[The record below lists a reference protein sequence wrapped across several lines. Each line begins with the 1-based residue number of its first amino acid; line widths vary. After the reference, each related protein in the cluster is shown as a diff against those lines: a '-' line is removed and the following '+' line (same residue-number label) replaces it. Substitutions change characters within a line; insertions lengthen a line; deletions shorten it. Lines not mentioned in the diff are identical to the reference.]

1 MRRLLFYLFS
11 LSLPVLAQY
20 TGAPGETYNCSS
32 NDWST
37 PSAPGYTCTI
47 PATSFSLTGS
57 ATLSCQKFDH
67 GTFISS
73 SGGGVSSVSASGTC
87 GNPNGGVASFPD
99 CPPTYATL
107 GGTAGSNSGYIQGS
121 NRTFA
126 LVCFTTSTANGNTV
140 TCPDQRC
147 ACRSSDYCFSND
159 FVWCACPLTTCDGQ
173 FDPGSTAAS
182 PDYVD
187 WSSYPNT
194 GCEEGHVSS
203 DGTCCELSYGDTPI
217 LIDVDGGG
225 FSLTDVAHGVDFD
238 FFSNGKKIRMAWT
251 APGSTN
257 AWLALD
263 RDGDG
268 VIDSGKELFGNGT
281 AQPPSKTPNGFLALA
296 EFDKPENGG
305 NGDGVIDERD
315 AVFSKLRL
323 WQDKNHDGI
332 SQPGELLTLPQ
343 AGIKSIDLKYD
354 LSKFTDAYGNQ
365 FRYRAKTDHTPQ
377 SHDGP
382 WAYDVILQVAR

>member
-1 MRRLLFYLFS
+1 VILHEIGHLFG
-11 LSLPVLAQY
+11 LADWMYSGPFCNTPASNQNQ
-20 TGAPGETYNCSS
+20 TVMAQICGS
-32 NDWST
+32 NDDGSGIPT
-37 PSAPGYTCTI
+37 SVTMCDKTVAASNYPSGC
-47 PATSFSLTGS
+47 
-57 ATLSCQKFDH
+57 
-67 GTFISS
+67 
-73 SGGGVSSVSASGTC
+73 GGGG
-87 GNPNGGVASFPD
+87 P
-99 CPPTYATL
+99 CP
-107 GGTAGSNSGYIQGS
+107 SQ
-121 NRTFA
+121 
-126 LVCFTTSTANGNTV
+126 
-140 TCPDQRC
+140 
-147 ACRSSDYCFSND
+147 
-159 FVWCACPLTTCDGQ
+159 CDGY
-173 FDPGSTAAS
+173 FDPGYN
-182 PDYVD
+182 PEIPEDVD
-187 WSSYPNT
+187 WCSYPFT
-194 GCEEGHVSS
+194 GCENGEPSS
-203 DGTCCELSYGDTPI
+203 DGTCCELYGDTPI
-217 LIDVDGGG
+217 IIDVDGEG

-238 FFSNGKKIRMAWT
+238 FFGNGKKIRMAWT
-251 APGSTN
+251 TPGSTN

-268 VIDSGKELFGNGT
+268 VIDSGKELFGNVT
-281 AQPPSKTPNGFLALA
+281 AQSASKTPNGFLALA

-354 LSKFTDAYGNQ
+354 LSKFTDAFGNQ